1 MAPSAWPLR
10 RLLTV
15 AFLAVGLLALL
26 PLSLLNL
33 VETHALLRARTL
45 DRLQSRATATAAS
58 LDEVVGDL
66 VRWTRQLQAD
76 PDVAELLDAEDDAD
90 DERTRAVLRRL
101 QRVEELSTLQVL
113 DAAGRVRM
121 SAGAAPGGRVAPL
134 EIARPSDGELRIFV
148 QGAGGPDATF
158 YVAGPHTSPGGQQG
172 LVLLG
177 QSLAELR
184 ARVAADE
191 HAAGADSFG
200 TLTEADGRV
209 IVHGRHAEAE
219 GAQDI
224 RAGGGIAVAAPLRQA
239 PWTYHLV
246 VPTSWVEGPI
256 RAQLLRV
263 GIASVALLLLVGLV
277 ARFLARRLAAPIT
290 ALERTM
296 ARWGAGAAGMRAPA
310 LTGAEA
316 RRLGSAFDEMAT
328 QIERHQAILEE
339 QVAERTR
346 ELEAANHELELFTY
360 SASHDLRAPL
370 RIVDGYATALLEDY
384 GPALDD
390 EGREML
396 GRLVASAERMRALI
410 EVLLAFGRLSR
421 QPIERSTVD
430 LSALTREVG
439 AELRDA
445 HLDHPVTLVV
455 APDLIVEAD
464 ASMCRVVLTNLLD
477 NPWKYTGRQA
487 SGRVEMGR
495 DAVGLFVR
503 DDGAGFDPAHARKLF
518 APFGRLHAAHEFAGT
533 GIGLATV
540 DRILQRHGGWIEA
553 DSAPGAGAV
562 FHFDFAPRA

>member
-33 VETHALLRARTL
+33 VDTHALLRARAIG
-45 DRLQSRATATAAS
+45 RLQSRATATAAS
-58 LDEVVGDL
+58 LDEAVGDL

-76 PDVAELLDAEDDAD
+76 PDVAELLDGEDDAD

-101 QRVEELSTLQVL
+101 QRVEELSGLQVI

-121 SAGAAPGGRVAPL
+121 TAGVAPDRTAPL
-134 EIARPSDGELRIFV
+134 EFARPGDADVRIFV
-148 QGAGGPDATF
+148 QGAGTPSATF
-158 YVAGPHTSPGGQQG
+158 YVAGPHVGGGGQRG

-177 QSLAELR
+177 QSLTELR

-191 HAAGADSFG
+191 DAAGAESFG
-200 TLTEADGRV
+200 ALTEADGRV
-209 IVHGRHAEAE
+209 IIHGRHTQAE
-219 GAQDI
+219 GAKDMLT
-224 RAGGGIAVAAPLRQA
+224 GDGIAVSAPLRQA

-246 VPTSWVEGPI
+246 VPTSWVEAPI

-263 GIASVALLLLVGLV
+263 VIASVALLLLVGLV
-277 ARFLARRLAAPIT
+277 ARALARRLAAPIT

-296 ARWGAGAAGMRAPA
+296 ARWGAGATGLRAPTLA
-310 LTGAEA
+310 GAEA
-316 RRLGSAFDEMAT
+316 RRLAAAFDEMAT
-328 QIERHQAILEE
+328 QIEHHHAILEQ

-346 ELEAANHELELFTY
+346 DLEAANHELELFTY

-370 RIVDGYATALLEDY
+370 RIVDGYANALLEDY
-384 GPALDD
+384 GAALDD
-390 EGREML
+390 EGRQML

-410 EVLLAFGRLSR
+410 EDLLAFGRLSR
-421 QPIERSTVD
+421 QAIERTTVD
-430 LSALTREVG
+430 LSALAADIG

-445 HLDHPVTLVV
+445 HPGHPVTLIV
-455 APDLIVEAD
+455 AADLVVEAD

-477 NPWKYTGRQA
+477 NAWKYTGRQA
-487 SGRVEMGR
+487 NGRVELGR
-495 DAVGLFVR
+495 DDRGLFVR
-503 DDGAGFDPAHARKLF
+503 DDGAGFDPAHARQLF

-553 DSAPGAGAV
+553 DSAPGEGAV